1 MQDFNYKK
9 SFGQNFINDKNIVH
23 KIIDCSNI
31 KENSLVVEIGPGSG
45 NLTRELSKV
54 SKNVLAYEIDDR
66 LEEILDENLVGC
78 TNVTIIFQDFLQSD
92 IIEDVKN
99 YEYDHLY
106 LTANIPYYITT
117 PIVEKIIKSKLNF
130 ENITLMMQKEVGE
143 RFSAKPGNKSYGS
156 ITVFLNYYFDIKK
169 QFEVSRN
176 LFTPRPNV
184 DSVVITLTMKD
195 GRKANNEDLFFKVV
209 RSAFQ
214 YKRKNIRNNL
224 KNYDLKIIE
233 EVLKKHNYDLTVR
246 AEQLNLDIFIDIADE
261 LDKRTK

>member
-1 MQDFNYKK
+1 MEDFNFKK
-9 SFGQNFINDKNIVH
+9 SFGQNFINDKNIIN
-23 KIIDCSNI
+23 KIIECSDI
-31 KENSLVVEIGPGSG
+31 KDNSLVIEIGPGSG
-45 NLTRELSKV
+45 NLTRELSRV
-54 SKNVLAYEIDDR
+54 ATNVLAYEIDDR
-66 LEEILDENLVGC
+66 LEDILDEKLVGC
-78 TNVTIIFQDFLQSD
+78 TNVTIIFQDFLQCD
-92 IIEDVKN
+92 IENDIKD

-117 PIVEKIIKSKLNF
+117 PIIEKIIKSKLNF

-143 RFSAKPGNKSYGS
+143 RFSAKPGSRSYGS
-156 ITVFLNYYFDIKK
+156 ITVFLNYYFDIKN

-195 GRKANNEDLFFKVV
+195 GRRAKDEELFFKVV

-224 KNYDLKIIE
+224 KNYDLKKIE

-246 AEQLNLDIFIDIADE
+246 AEQLNLDVFIDISDA
-261 LDKRTK
+261 LSN

>member
-1 MQDFNYKK
+1 MEDFNFKK
-9 SFGQNFINDKNIVH
+9 SFGQNFINDKNIIY
-23 KIIDCSNI
+23 KIIECSNI
-31 KENSLVVEIGPGSG
+31 KDNSLVIEIGPGSG
-45 NLTRELSKV
+45 NLTKELSRV
-54 SKNVLAYEIDDR
+54 SKNVLAYEIDER
-66 LEEILDENLVGC
+66 LEEILDEKLVGC
-78 TNVTIIFQDFLQSD
+78 DNVTVIFQDFLQSD
-92 IIEDVKN
+92 IENDIKEYN
-99 YEYDHLY
+99 YEHLY

-143 RFSAKPGNKSYGS
+143 RFSAKPGSKSYGS

-195 GRKANNEDLFFKVV
+195 YRRANNEDLFFKVV

-214 YKRKNIRNNL
+214 YKRKNIKNNL
-224 KNYDLKIIE
+224 KNYDLKVIE
-233 EVLKKHNYDLTVR
+233 EILKRYNYDLTVR
-246 AEQLNLDIFIDIADE
+246 AEQLKLEVFIDIADE

>member
-1 MQDFNYKK
+1 MEDFNYKK
-9 SFGQNFINDKNIVH
+9 SYGQNFINDKNIIY

-31 KENSLVVEIGPGSG
+31 KDNSLVIEIGPGSG
-45 NLTRELSKV
+45 NLTKELSKV

-66 LEEILDENLVGC
+66 LEDILDEKLVGC
-78 TNVTIIFQDFLQSD
+78 DNVTIIFQDFLQSD
-92 IIEDVKN
+92 LANDIKE

-117 PIVEKIIKSKLNF
+117 PIILKLIKSKIKF

-143 RFSAKPGNKSYGS
+143 RFSAKPGSKAYGS

-169 QFEVSRN
+169 QFDVSRN

-184 DSVVITLTMKD
+184 DSVVLTLTLKN
-195 GRKANNEDLFFKVV
+195 GKVANNEELFFKVV

-224 KNYDLKIIE
+224 KSYDLKVIE
-233 EVLKKHNYDLTVR
+233 EVLKKYNYDLTVR
-246 AEQLNLDIFIDIADE
+246 AEQLKLDVFIDIADALNE
-261 LDKRTK
+261 KN

>member
-1 MQDFNYKK
+1 MEDFKFKK
-9 SFGQNFINDKNIVH
+9 SFGQNFINDKNIIN

-31 KENSLVVEIGPGSG
+31 KDNSLVIEIGPGSG
-45 NLTRELSKV
+45 NLTRELSRIAT
-54 SKNVLAYEIDDR
+54 NVLAYEIDDR
-66 LEEILDENLVGC
+66 LEDILDENLVGC
-78 TNVTIIFQDFLQSD
+78 ENVSIIFQDFLQCD
-92 IIEDVKN
+92 INNDIKDYN
-99 YEYDHLY
+99 YEHLY

-117 PIVEKIIKSKLNF
+117 PIIEKIIKSKLNF

-195 GRKANNEDLFFKVV
+195 SRRANNEELFFKVV

-214 YKRKNIRNNL
+214 YKRKNIKNNL
-224 KNYDLKIIE
+224 KNYDLKVIE
-233 EVLKKHNYDLTVR
+233 EVLKRYNYDLTVR
-246 AEQLNLDIFIDIADE
+246 AEQLKLEVFIDIADE
-261 LDKRTK
+261 LDKRTE

>member
-1 MQDFNYKK
+1 MEDFNFKK
-9 SFGQNFINDKNIVH
+9 SFGQNFINDKNVIY
-23 KIIDCSNI
+23 KIIDCSDI
-31 KENSLVVEIGPGSG
+31 KDNSLVIEIGPGSG
-45 NLTRELSKV
+45 NLTKELSKV

-66 LEEILDENLVGC
+66 LEDILDEKLVGC
-78 TNVTIIFQDFLQSD
+78 TNVTIIFQDFLQCD
-92 IIEDVKN
+92 IKN
-99 YEYDHLY
+99 DIKDYEYDHLY

-117 PIVEKIIKSKLNF
+117 PIIEKIIKSKLNF

-143 RFSAKPGNKSYGS
+143 RFSAKPGSRSYGS

-195 GRKANNEDLFFKVV
+195 GRRAKDEELFFKVV

-224 KNYDLKIIE
+224 KNYDLKKIE

-246 AEQLNLDIFIDIADE
+246 AEQLNLDVFIDISDA
-261 LDKRTK
+261 LSN